1 MYSEEGEMEE
11 SEEPTLRRHTAQ
23 GKEGLFQTQ
32 SCSVPLRRHRVVRPS
47 EEDIND
53 YQEVNIYLY
62 IYIYIYIYIYAIS
75 DVCAT

>member
-1 MYSEEGEMEE
+1 M
-11 SEEPTLRRHTAQ
+11 LII
-23 GKEGLFQTQ
+23 KEGLFQTQ

-62 IYIYIYIYIYAIS
+62 IYIYIYAIS